1 MLAVMM
7 MPLVVSCGGDSEK
20 EESHDY
26 DSGTKFYFAY
36 QNPIKTL
43 ILGND
48 YINDNSLEKEHKCQ
62 IWAAMGGPM
71 VGQYG
76 GQGTTVDIVVDETLC
91 DNLWFADENADATTP
106 VLPMP
111 TSYYRL
117 LDNKITYNGENMGS
131 VDVQFTDA
139 YFNDPKSV
147 KENYVIPILMT
158 KVNGKG
164 SILVGKPRE
173 GQNPSRTDL
182 AWDIFPMDYVLFCVK
197 YKNPWDGLYYRRGVD
212 IVSDGSKTT
221 TIIRKDI
228 SDSNNSEYT
237 GINLNPN
244 HDEQLHIYTKNM
256 TQAIFPA
263 TFKINNVSITCNLI
277 LTFNGDKCTISTNDE
292 NVKAS
297 GSGEFIVKGTEK
309 ADYKDY
315 QLFWVNIENEGGQ
328 MKKNVITYQRDIL
341 RLAYNIEFQD
351 RNIHVSTND
360 TLVGSTRESGR
371 REFFSYIKK

>member
-7 MPLVVSCGGDSEK
+7 MPVVVSCGSDSEK
-20 EESHDY
+20 DGPRNY
-26 DSGTKFYFAY
+26 DDGTTAYFAY

-48 YINDNSLEKEHKCQ
+48 YFNDNSLDKEHKCQ
-62 IWAAMGGPM
+62 IWATMGGH
-71 VGQYG
+71 YG
-76 GQGTTVDIVVDETLC
+76 GTDATVDIVVDETLC
-91 DNLWFADENADATTP
+91 NNLWFADENGDATTP

-117 LDNKITYNGENMGS
+117 LDNKISYNSENRGS
-131 VDVQFTDA
+131 VEVQFTDA
-139 YFNDPKSV
+139 FFNDPKST

-158 KVNGKG
+158 KANGIG

-173 GQNPSRTDL
+173 GQNPSRTDS
-182 AWDIFPMDYVLFCVK
+182 AWDIFPKDYVLYCVK
-197 YKNPWDGLYYRRGVD
+197 FKNPWDAIYYRSGVD

-221 TIIRKDI
+221 TIVRNSIF
-228 SDSNNSEYT
+228 DSNDSENT
-237 GINLNPN
+237 GINMKTGPL
-244 HDEQLHIYTKNM
+244 ECIYTKNL
-256 TQAIFPA
+256 TQAVFPA
-263 TFKINNVSITCNLI
+263 TFKINNVSIICNLI

-297 GSGEFIVKGTEK
+297 GSGEFIIKGTEK
-309 ADYKDY
+309 EDYKNY
-315 QLFWVNIENEGGQ
+315 QLFSVKIENKEGRVI
-328 MKKNVITYQRDIL
+328 KNVITYQSDIL

-360 TLVGSTRESGR
+360 TLVVRDRDSGR
-371 REFFSYIKK
+371 LEFFSYIKK